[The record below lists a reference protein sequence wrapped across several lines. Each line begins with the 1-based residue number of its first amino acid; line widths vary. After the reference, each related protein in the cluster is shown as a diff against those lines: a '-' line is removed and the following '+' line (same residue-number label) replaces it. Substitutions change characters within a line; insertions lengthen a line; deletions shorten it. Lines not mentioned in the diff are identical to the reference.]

1 MDRKEKEEV
10 LRREYVKGW
19 LKALEK
25 WMNECDYEVT
35 ERWRVYDKIRLVI
48 FYHNQFKMAETPE
61 TEALA
66 RWSLSDAEN
75 DLATLMNAKCFPEEL
90 RRKVRSLSRAAK

>member
-1 MDRKEKEEV
+1 MNRKEKEEV

-19 LKALEK
+19 LQALEK
-25 WMNECDYEVT
+25 WMNVCDYEVT

-66 RWSLSDAEN
+66 RWSLNDAEN
-75 DLATLMNAKCFPEEL
+75 NLATLMNAKCFPEEL

>member
-10 LRREYVKGW
+10 LRRGYVKEW
-19 LKALEK
+19 LRALEK

-35 ERWRVYDKIRLVI
+35 ERWRVFDKIRLVI

-66 RWSLSDAEN
+66 RWSLDDAEN
-75 DLATLMNAKCFPEEL
+75 NLAELMHAKCFPEEL
-90 RRKVRSLSRAAK
+90 RRKVRSLSRSAR

>member
-10 LRREYVKGW
+10 LRKLYVKGW
-19 LKALEK
+19 LIALEK

-35 ERWRVYDKIRLVI
+35 ERWRVFDKIRLVI

-66 RWSLSDAEN
+66 RWSLNDAEN
-75 DLATLMNAKCFPEEL
+75 DLAALMNAKCFPDDL

>member
-1 MDRKEKEEV
+1 MDKKEVKEA
-10 LRREYVKGW
+10 LRQEYVKGW
-19 LKALEK
+19 LLALEK

-48 FYHNQFKMAETPE
+48 FYRKQLDLAETPE

-66 RWSLSDAEN
+66 RWSLGDARN
-75 DLATLMNAKCFPEEL
+75 DLDALMSAKCFPEII
-90 RRKVRSLSRAAK
+90 RHKVRSLSREAK

>member
-1 MDRKEKEEV
+1 MDRIEKEEV
-10 LRREYVKGW
+10 LRKEYVKGW
-19 LKALEK
+19 IKALEK
-25 WMNECDYEVT
+25 WMNDCDYEVT
-35 ERWRVYDKIRLVI
+35 ERWRVYNKIRLVV
-48 FYHNQFKMAETPE
+48 FYKNQLRAAETPE

-66 RWSLSDAEN
+66 RWGLEDAEN